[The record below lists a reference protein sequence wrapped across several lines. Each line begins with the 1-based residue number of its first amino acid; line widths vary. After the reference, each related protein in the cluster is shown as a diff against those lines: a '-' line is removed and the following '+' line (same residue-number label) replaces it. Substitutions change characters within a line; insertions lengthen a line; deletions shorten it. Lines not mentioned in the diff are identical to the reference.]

1 MESKPRTVR
10 IYRTADDS
18 EPFSEW
24 LESLRDDK
32 AIAVIK
38 KRLVR
43 VALGNL
49 GTYRF
54 VGDGVF
60 EFKIDYG
67 PGYRVY
73 FVQIGKVAKRRIL
86 SKLNN
91 IGLILKIV
99 KTSTSRSYHEYLI
112 ESLQNPR
119 SAAAYLETFLE
130 DGTEE
135 EILLALGH
143 VAEAQMMAIDR
154 SQDAPQAELMTPTSL
169 TLISFSTVLDDL
181 GLKLSITPKE
191 QAA

>member
-1 MESKPRTVR
+1 M
-10 IYRTADDS
+10 
-18 EPFSEW
+18 
-24 LESLRDDK
+24 
-32 AIAVIK
+32 
-38 KRLVR
+38 
-43 VALGNL
+43 
-49 GTYRF
+49 
-54 VGDGVF
+54 
-60 EFKIDYG
+60 
-67 PGYRVY
+67 
-73 FVQIGKVAKRRIL
+73 

-135 EILLALGH
+135 EILLALSH

-154 SQDAPQAELMTPTSL
+154 SQDSPQPEPMTPTNL
-169 TLISFSTVLDDL
+169 NLISFSTVLDNL